1 MGTCLIRQALQ
12 RFQPPSAIVGIPSLA
27 STRPLLLRYLH
38 RITNL
43 LVTLGHTEGEEKEKE
58 RESKRE
64 RERVCV
70 CVCVCVCVWLCVLHL
85 DPAPRRDFMG
95 IMYRCACLWLNI
107 YRHAA

>member
-64 RERVCV
+64 RERESVCV
-70 CVCVCVCVWLCVLHL
+70 CVCVFVFGCVFCILTLLLGAISWVSCTDAHVC
-85 DPAPRRDFMG
+85 G
-95 IMYRCACLWLNI
+95 
-107 YRHAA
+107 